1 MFQDFIRV
9 QIPQMENTYLNTSRY
24 ELLKAI
30 YKINNKH
37 TQSYFIWAHKT
48 RLTGP
53 SLLKCLIKSEQW
65 VIMYLCVR
73 GIEFSS
79 FYDFSIGF

>member
-24 ELLKAI
+24 ELLKSI

-37 TQSYFIWAHKT
+37 TQQSYLIWAHTT

-53 SLLKCLIKSEQW
+53 FLLKCLIKSEQ
-65 VIMYLCVR
+65 
-73 GIEFSS
+73 
-79 FYDFSIGF
+79 